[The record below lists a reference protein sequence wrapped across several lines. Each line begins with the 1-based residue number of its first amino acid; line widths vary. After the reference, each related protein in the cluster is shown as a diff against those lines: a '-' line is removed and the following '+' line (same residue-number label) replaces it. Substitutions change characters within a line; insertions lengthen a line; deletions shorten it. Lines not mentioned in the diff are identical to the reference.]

1 MISSPEIKLIKYAH
15 FYILISY
22 ILNSADQRVPIGLIT
37 VITKIGVSVVLRE
50 FTFYSSTVVKGKAVL
65 FYGFH

>member
-37 VITKIGVSVVLRE
+37 KIGVSVVLRE